1 MPQYIEGGGGVG
13 GEANGLVVGLE
24 NGADVE
30 VTGKVSPIGV
40 ATEQGVGA
48 LDE

>member
-1 MPQYIEGGGGVG
+1 MEGGGSVG
-13 GEANGLVVGLE
+13 GEAEGFVVGLE
-24 NGADVE
+24 NGADAE
-30 VTGKVSPIGV
+30 VTGKVSPMGV